1 MTSTLLIQL
10 IITCFLGAASPG
22 PSLVLV
28 SKNAILNGKF
38 SGSLTGFGHGIGIFI
53 YAFLSIIS
61 IGVINDINTLLI
73 DIITIVL
80 VSYMLFLAFRIYKD
94 RKANTENNSKKAL
107 FQNFYDGFL
116 ICFLNPKITVFFFA
130 IFSQLVSNDM
140 TLLDKIIFALVASV
154 IDFLWYTLVS
164 FMIGNS
170 SVRNILNKGT
180 YLSLAS
186 SLIFVF
192 LSIFI
197 IIKIFI
203 WKIKFFL
210 IDLKK
215 IYISI

>member
-28 SKNAILNGKF
+28 SKNAIINGKF

-80 VSYMLFLAFRIYKD
+80 VGYMLFLAFRIYKD
-94 RKANTENNSKKAL
+94 RKDKTENNSNKAL

-130 IFSQLVSNDM
+130 IFSQLVSNEM

-164 FMIGNS
+164 FMVGNS
-170 SVRNILNKGT
+170 SVRNILNRGT

-186 SLIFVF
+186 STIFVF

-197 IIKIFI
+197 LIKIFI
-203 WKIKFFL
+203 
-210 IDLKK
+210 
-215 IYISI
+215 

>member
-140 TLLDKIIFALVASV
+140 TLLDKLIFALVASV

-197 IIKIFI
+197 LIKIFI
-203 WKIKFFL
+203 WKIKFCYWF
-210 IDLKK
+210 KK
-215 IYISI
+215 NIY

>member
-28 SKNAILNGKF
+28 SKNAIINGKF

-80 VSYMLFLAFRIYKD
+80 VSYMLFLAFRIYKY

-140 TLLDKIIFALVASV
+140 TLLDKLIFALVASV

-164 FMIGNS
+164 FMVGNS
-170 SVRNILNKGT
+170 SVRNILNKGN

-197 IIKIFI
+197 LIKIFI
-203 WKIKFFL
+203 WKIEFCYWF
-210 IDLKK
+210 KK
-215 IYISI
+215 NIY

>member
-80 VSYMLFLAFRIYKD
+80 V
-94 RKANTENNSKKAL
+94 
-107 FQNFYDGFL
+107 QNFQMMIDESQQNIVL
-116 ICFLNPKITVFFFA
+116 IQHPDSPN
-130 IFSQLVSNDM
+130 
-140 TLLDKIIFALVASV
+140 
-154 IDFLWYTLVS
+154 
-164 FMIGNS
+164 
-170 SVRNILNKGT
+170 
-180 YLSLAS
+180 
-186 SLIFVF
+186 
-192 LSIFI
+192 
-197 IIKIFI
+197 
-203 WKIKFFL
+203 
-210 IDLKK
+210 
-215 IYISI
+215 

>member
-1 MTSTLLIQL
+1 MVNSVE
-10 IITCFLGAASPG
+10 A
-22 PSLVLV
+22 
-28 SKNAILNGKF
+28 
-38 SGSLTGFGHGIGIFI
+38 LTGFGHGIGIFI

-80 VSYMLFLAFRIYKD
+80 VGYMLFLAFRIYKD
-94 RKANTENNSKKAL
+94 RKANTENNSNKAL

-130 IFSQLVSNDM
+130 IFSQLVSNEM

-164 FMIGNS
+164 FMVGNS

-186 SLIFVF
+186 SIIFVF
-192 LSIFI
+192 LSLFI
-197 IIKIFI
+197 LIKIFI
-203 WKIKFFL
+203 
-210 IDLKK
+210 
-215 IYISI
+215 

>member
-140 TLLDKIIFALVASV
+140 TLLDKLIFALVASV

-164 FMIGNS
+164 FMVGNS
-170 SVRNILNKGT
+170 SVRNILNKGN

-197 IIKIFI
+197 LIKIFI
-203 WKIKFFL
+203 WKIKFCYWF
-210 IDLKK
+210 KK
-215 IYISI
+215 NIY

>member
-80 VSYMLFLAFRIYKD
+80 VGYMLFLAFRIYKD
-94 RKANTENNSKKAL
+94 RNANTENNSKKAL

-116 ICFLNPKITVFFFA
+116 ICFLNPKITVFFF
-130 IFSQLVSNDM
+130 IRL
-140 TLLDKIIFALVASV
+140 
-154 IDFLWYTLVS
+154 
-164 FMIGNS
+164 
-170 SVRNILNKGT
+170 
-180 YLSLAS
+180 
-186 SLIFVF
+186 F
-192 LSIFI
+192 LS
-197 IIKIFI
+197 
-203 WKIKFFL
+203 
-210 IDLKK
+210 
-215 IYISI
+215 

>member
-80 VSYMLFLAFRIYKD
+80 VGYMLFLAFRIYKD
-94 RKANTENNSKKAL
+94 RKASTENNSKKAL

-140 TLLDKIIFALVASV
+140 TLLDKLIFALVASV

-164 FMIGNS
+164 FMVGNS

-197 IIKIFI
+197 LIKIFI
-203 WKIKFFL
+203 
-210 IDLKK
+210 
-215 IYISI
+215 

>member
-80 VSYMLFLAFRIYKD
+80 VGYMLFLAFRIYKD

-164 FMIGNS
+164 FMVGNS

-197 IIKIFI
+197 LIKIFI
-203 WKIKFFL
+203 WKIKFYYWF
-210 IDLKK
+210 KK
-215 IYISI
+215 NIY